1 MPATLPRSL
10 PSVLQPDGR
19 LVVAGETYRAEAN
32 TRGIELPRFGADGSL
47 DNSFG
52 QDGYV
57 LRNGNSREFMGRL
70 ILQPDGKLLVFA
82 DVESAAPRNWYDWSP
97 AITRLNGDGS
107 LDAAFGNNGRA
118 IVSSDAA
125 FASVA
130 FQSDGKILVAVA
142 NDPYPWDFLYC
153 GAVLARL
160 HPDGRLDDSFGIDG
174 LKRVRLGGCETFGT
188 AMLIEPA
195 GNIVLT
201 GIKETNDIADQVID
215 SLDHVVT
222 RLTSSGELDGSSTQN
237 GQSIVDVGDGRYLPY
252 ARTSGDLLRQDDIW
266 QPGDCHIRH
275 TRAESR
281 GDNNRIVIARL
292 LASGGSPG
300 LIGIKAVGRRAEE
313 SDGRIPVLIRR
324 SGGSQGI
331 VSVDYS
337 TTSGSASSSD
347 FIPMTGTLTWADGDR
362 ADKTIVIEIVADSQI
377 EGDERFTL
385 SLANSAGGASL
396 ATSEIEV
403 TINDVSSP
411 AVTTPQPGLPAT
423 NSNASGGGG
432 GGGGAMSWEVL
443 MLMALLIL
451 RLIWPSQPAGKN
463 V

>member
-1 MPATLPRSL
+1 M
-10 PSVLQPDGR
+10 
-19 LVVAGETYRAEAN
+19 
-32 TRGIELPRFGADGSL
+32 
-47 DNSFG
+47 
-52 QDGYV
+52 
-57 LRNGNSREFMGRL
+57 
-70 ILQPDGKLLVFA
+70 
-82 DVESAAPRNWYDWSP
+82 
-97 AITRLNGDGS
+97 
-107 LDAAFGNNGRA
+107 
-118 IVSSDAA
+118 
-125 FASVA
+125 
-130 FQSDGKILVAVA
+130 
-142 NDPYPWDFLYC
+142 
-153 GAVLARL
+153 LARL

-252 ARTSGDLLRQDDIW
+252 ARTSGDLLRQDD
-266 QPGDCHIRH
+266 GKLVTVTSGIRGLS
-275 TRAESR
+275 SR

-300 LIGIKAVGRRAEE
+300 LIGIKAVGRRAKE
-313 SDGRIPVLIRR
+313 SDGRISVLIRR

-451 RLIWPSQPAGKN
+451 RLIWPSRRKPRRKECLKLFPADN
-463 V
+463 VSYPAAVRLSCRPGLLADVSSAFCELAEFA